1 MTERSNE
8 LMALVPN
15 VELNSV
21 DFLDLTARRE
31 LDISPLQEGRVSVDP
46 SYTLGTM
53 VANGGGSFLLR
64 LRVDFSSEVGNFAAE
79 AAAEYVVT
87 SSEPIELTE
96 ALLTEFANEVGIMV
110 LLPYVRQAIAD
121 LTQRV
126 FGQPLLMPQMQ
137 RGHLTFSIPSSDSN
151 S

>member
-1 MTERSNE
+1 MTEHSDE
-8 LMALVPN
+8 LLALVPL
-15 VELNSV
+15 VELKSV

-31 LDISPLQEGRVSVDP
+31 LDVSPLEDGRVSVEP

-53 VANGGGSFLLR
+53 VASGGGSFLLR

-79 AAAEYVVT
+79 AAAEYIVT
-87 SSEPIELTE
+87 APESVELNE

-110 LLPYVRQAIAD
+110 LLPYLRQAIAD

-126 FGQPLLMPQMQ
+126 FGQALLMPQMQ
-137 RGHLTFSIPSSDSN
+137 RGHLTFAIQGSDS
-151 S
+151 SP